1 VVLLRCALRGVGAGV
16 WHFQDALGRSGRG
29 HGGGLRG
36 NMIPEGLCR
45 LCEKARLQIMANS
58 LDLELGGS
66 LEKQNVVVEKEV
78 EALS

>member
-1 VVLLRCALRGVGAGV
+1 
-16 WHFQDALGRSGRG
+16 
-29 HGGGLRG
+29 
-36 NMIPEGLCR
+36 MIPEGLCR